1 MVQQASVER
10 LTLATEE
17 LKVKVLI
24 ADEHALMREAL
35 TNALAD
41 LGRPVTVLEA
51 DSLQAALAHLAA
63 HPDTALVLVDLQL
76 SDASD
81 ANVLARLRA
90 TGSKAPIVVVSA
102 ADKRATV
109 LAALAGGAAGFIS
122 KRSNSAV
129 LMGALRLVLAGGA
142 YVPSEVLREEMA
154 SPRQPDRP
162 EAPAA
167 AHWRS
172 SRELGLTPRQMDVLV
187 LLVQGKPTKVI
198 SRQLNLATGT
208 VKTHTAAIFRAL
220 GVANRT
226 EAVFAVSRL
235 GIQLPPAMRDSAD
248 AGHASTQSAGNVRY
262 FPAAGLATA

>member
-10 LTLATEE
+10 LALVTAE

-24 ADEHALMREAL
+24 VDEHALMREAL
-35 TNALAD
+35 TNALAE
-41 LGRPVTVLEA
+41 LGRPVAVLEA

-63 HPDTALVLVDLQL
+63 HPDIDLVLVDLQL
-76 SDASD
+76 PDASE

-90 TGSKAPIVVVSA
+90 TGSKAAIVVVSA

-109 LAALAGGAAGFIS
+109 LAALASGAAGFIS

-154 SPRQPDRP
+154 SPRPPERL

-167 AHWRS
+167 THWRS
-172 SRELGLTPRQMDVLV
+172 GRELGLTPRQMDVLV

-235 GIQLPPAMRDSAD
+235 GIQLAPVTRDAAT
-248 AGHASTQSAGNVRY
+248 AGHASSQSAGNVRY
-262 FPAAGLATA
+262 LPAAGLVTA

>member
-1 MVQQASVER
+1 MVQEPSVKR
-10 LTLATEE
+10 LALATVE
-17 LKVKVLI
+17 LNLKVLI

-41 LGRPVTVLEA
+41 LGRPVAVLEA

-76 SDASD
+76 PDASD
-81 ANVLARLRA
+81 GNVLARLRA
-90 TGSKAPIVVVSA
+90 TGSKAPIVIVSA

-154 SPRQPDRP
+154 SPRPPERP
-162 EAPAA
+162 EVPVAT
-167 AHWRS
+167 HWRS
-172 SRELGLTPRQMDVLV
+172 GRELGLTPRQMDVLV

-235 GIQLPPAMRDSAD
+235 GIQLPPATRD
-248 AGHASTQSAGNVRY
+248 ASETGRASSPSAGNLR
-262 FPAAGLATA
+262 FLPAAGLATA